1 MDSNEVWTTILLPL
15 LLGQFFLYLKS
26 LYDNYISHKNE
37 QKKIKFDE
45 ELNNLRN
52 ILQNLYWPVYIKL
65 LCIYQLNY
73 NIPIKN
79 SYEYIS
85 SESDSD
91 IDIDQLQVSK
101 IPTKKC
107 NHIYFKNG
115 QRVHCKSR
123 IPMNSN
129 NICKKCRW
137 RKDDKSNKSINSNKS
152 NISINNQNNE
162 SESKSNSSI
171 DSCES
176 NINHE
181 LQMEKNTIEISIPMP
196 VNSDEN
202 NMNIL
207 DDFELQ
213 TILIDTNTVEKMEQK
228 LNELYDEVLQIFE
241 NNMCCI
247 GCCDKINKTILLFIK
262 YCKIRSIINDG
273 SIKQKYNP
281 NYFGVTNNTNKLLSI
296 IEKKAIQYHKEFN
309 HLLEKGPFN

>member
-1 MDSNEVWTTILLPL
+1 MDSNEVWTNILIPL
-15 LLGQFFLYLKS
+15 LLGQLCLYIKS
-26 LYDNYISHKNE
+26 IYDNYVSHKNE

-52 ILQNLYWPVYIKL
+52 LLQNLYWPVYIKL

-85 SESDSD
+85 SDSDSEIEFESN
-91 IDIDQLQVSK
+91 IDLQINK

-107 NHIYFKNG
+107 NHIYLKND
-115 QRVHCKSR
+115 QRIHCKSR

-137 RKDDKSNKSINSNKS
+137 RKEDKSTKSLNSN
-152 NISINNQNNE
+152 E
-162 SESKSNSSI
+162 ST

-176 NINHE
+176 NIDKE
-181 LQMEKNTIEISIPMP
+181 LQMEENTIEISIPIP
-196 VNSDEN
+196 VNDDTN
-202 NMNIL
+202 GDINI
-207 DDFELQ
+207 DTNDINIDTNIIGEFELQ
-213 TILIDTNTVEKMEQK
+213 TILIDKNTVMKMEQK
-228 LNELYDEVLQIFE
+228 LNSLYDEVLHILE
-241 NNMCCI
+241 NNMCSI
-247 GCCDKINKTILLFIK
+247 GCCDKINKTIILFIK

-281 NYFGVTNNTNKLLSI
+281 NYFGVVNNTNKLLSI
-296 IEKKAIQYHKEFN
+296 IEKKAIQYHKEYN
-309 HLLEKGPFN
+309 NLLEKGPFN